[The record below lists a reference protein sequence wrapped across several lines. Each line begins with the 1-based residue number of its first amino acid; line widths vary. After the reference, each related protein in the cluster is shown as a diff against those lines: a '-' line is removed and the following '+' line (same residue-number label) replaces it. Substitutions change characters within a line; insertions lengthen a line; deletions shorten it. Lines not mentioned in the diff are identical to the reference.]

1 MRAIVQD
8 GYGSADDL
16 RLAEIDPPAV
26 ADDEVLVRVVAASVH
41 PDVWH
46 TVTGRPYLV
55 RVMGGGLTRPK
66 HPIPG
71 TDMAGIVESVGSD
84 IVGFRPGDE
93 VFGETVRGYTWSNG
107 GAYAEYVA
115 APAEG
120 LAHKP
125 PNVGFEQAAAIPTA
139 GLIALR
145 AVSHEA
151 RVGSGEQVLVN
162 GAGGGVGTI
171 AMQLAKAAG
180 ATVTGVDHTSK
191 LDVMRA
197 SGADHVID
205 YTEEDFTRG
214 SARYDAIIDIPGN
227 HAYAECA
234 RALEPDG
241 RYVLIGHD
249 DFGRRGHNVLGNG
262 VPRFVGL
269 MVRSPFSRHLKTNFK
284 MLPKAESMEYLRELL
299 GAGSLTTIID
309 STFPLEEVP
318 AAINRLAGGASR
330 GRVMISV

>member
-8 GYGSADDL
+8 GYGTADDL
-16 RLAEIDPPAV
+16 RLAEVDPPAV
-26 ADDEVLVRVVAASVH
+26 ADDEVLVRVRAASVH

-46 TVTGRPYLV
+46 TVTGRPFLV
-55 RVMGGGLTRPK
+55 RLMGGGLAGPK

-84 IVGFRPGDE
+84 VDGFRPGDE

-107 GAYAEYVA
+107 GAYAEYVS

-151 RVGSGEQVLVN
+151 NIGAGDRVLVN

-171 AMQLAKAAG
+171 AMQLSKAAG
-180 ATVTGVDHTSK
+180 AVVTGVDHTSK
-191 LDVMRA
+191 LDLMRS
-197 SGADHVID
+197 SGADLVID
-205 YTEEDFTRG
+205 YTEEDFTKGR
-214 SARYDAIIDIPGN
+214 ARYDAIVDIPGN
-227 HAYAECA
+227 HAFAECA

-249 DFGRRGHNVLGNG
+249 DFGRRGHNIVGNG
-262 VPRFVGL
+262 MPRFVGL
-269 MVRSPFSRHLKTNFK
+269 MVRSPFSRHLTTDFK
-284 MLPKAESMEYLRELL
+284 MLPKGESMAYLRDLL
-299 GAGSLTTIID
+299 AEGALTSVID
-309 STFPLEEVP
+309 STFPLEETP

-330 GRVMISV
+330 GRVIITV